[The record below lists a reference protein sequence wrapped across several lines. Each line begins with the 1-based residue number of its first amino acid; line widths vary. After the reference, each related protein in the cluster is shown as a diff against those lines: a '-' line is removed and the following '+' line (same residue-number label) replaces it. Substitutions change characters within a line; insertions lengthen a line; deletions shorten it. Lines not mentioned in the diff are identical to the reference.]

1 MESLFEK
8 AKKII
13 AQDQHILALF
23 EEYDRTHK
31 LKRKITYKQ
40 RYNFTLDE
48 DLMAQF
54 RRYSAEHHA
63 KMSTLLESLIRNKL
77 QSEKS

>member
-1 MESLFEK
+1 MHRAL
-8 AKKII
+8 KKN
-13 AQDQHILALF
+13 QHVFALF

-48 DLMAQF
+48 DIMANF
-54 RRYSAEHHA
+54 RQYCQEHHA
-63 KMSTLLESLIRNKL
+63 KMSTLLESLIRKQL
-77 QSEKS
+77 RDELH